1 MTPFNYVILPSE
13 ELGYMT
19 LAEKLFS
26 TEMIAV
32 SGICQCAATPPHTK
46 TSKSF
51 TYNNL
56 FRKNEEIT

>member
-1 MTPFNYVILPSE
+1 MTES
-13 ELGYMT
+13 
-19 LAEKLFS
+19 EKLFS
-26 TEMIAV
+26 TEMIVVSAV
-32 SGICQCAATPPHTK
+32 CHCAITPPHTK